1 MFTINEF
8 RQEFDREVVDRKITW
23 EIAGFLGFDN
33 NIYSIGTDTKVIS
46 TVFETL
52 AAPLIKDIA
61 EKHGYD
67 VSGSR
72 QTVYPD
78 FTLTP
83 KGKANNRIAIDI
95 KTTYQES
102 PRDSIGFTLGSYTS
116 FLRNGT
122 KNICHPYREYC
133 SHWVIGFVY
142 MRRLGVQSKVY
153 ARSSN
158 FDGIACPYH
167 NVRYF
172 VQDKYKIAGLRPGS
186 GNTTNIGSITTAD
199 INQFVQGNGPFAQYG
214 EEVFVAYWIQYNA
227 NRATHY
233 TSVEQFLADQG
244 KNTKA

>member
-1 MFTINEF
+1 MLRINEF
-8 RQEFDREVVDRKITW
+8 RREFDKEVADRKISW
-23 EIAGFLGFDN
+23 EIAGFLSFDN

-67 VSGSR
+67 VSGSK

-83 KGKANNRIAIDI
+83 KGKASNRIAIDI

-102 PRDSIGFTLGSYTS
+102 AHDSIGFTLGSYTS

-122 KNICHPYREYC
+122 KNICYPYSEYC
-133 SHWVIGFVY
+133 SHWIIGFVY
-142 MRRLGVQSKVY
+142 IRRLGVQSKVY

-158 FDGIACPYH
+158 FDGIVCPYSD
-167 NVRYF
+167 VRYF

-186 GNTTNIGSITTAD
+186 GNTTNIGSIVTPD
-199 INQFVQGNGPFAQYG
+199 INQFVQDKGPFARYG
-214 EEVFVAYWIQYNA
+214 EDVFVAYWRQYSA
-227 NRATHY
+227 DRATHY
-233 TSVEQFLADQG
+233 TSVERFVADQG
-244 KNTKA
+244 KNAKA